1 MYMISLKLILLILC
15 TIEFLCTGADKKSC
29 LYNVSDKREYL
40 SFEKIFNLKVENWI
54 KKV

>member
-1 MYMISLKLILLILC
+1 MLILLVLC

-29 LYNVSDKREYL
+29 LYNVHVSDKREYL
-40 SFEKIFNLKVENWI
+40 SFEKIFNLKLENWI